1 MTQTIHVL
9 YETEY
14 SLRNGE
20 KEIVDPW
27 LVDKQGVGR
36 KAVFDWYVPAAG
48 TTLEY
53 YYVASRSYV
62 YRQAC
67 TRS

>member
-1 MTQTIHVL
+1 ML

-36 KAVFDWYVPAAG
+36 KAVFDWYVPAAIQG
-48 TTLEY
+48 LQHEIKLATE
-53 YYVASRSYV
+53 A
-62 YRQAC
+62 
-67 TRS
+67 

>member
-1 MTQTIHVL
+1 ML

-36 KAVFDWYVPAAG
+36 KAVFDWYVKLD
-48 TTLEY
+48 TLPKY
-53 YYVASRSYV
+53 PVNFYKI
-62 YRQAC
+62 AC
-67 TRS
+67 SMLCKLQ